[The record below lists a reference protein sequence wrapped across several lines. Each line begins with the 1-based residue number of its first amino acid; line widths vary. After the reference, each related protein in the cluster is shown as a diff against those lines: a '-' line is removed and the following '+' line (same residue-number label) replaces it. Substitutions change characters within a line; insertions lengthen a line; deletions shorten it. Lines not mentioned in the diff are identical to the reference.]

1 MSKYSKMVEKNK
13 QKSKERV
20 ARAIRVIQEMSEN
33 GEQLVVCDLVKKT
46 GYSRTFF
53 YKNQEVRD
61 FLEEAR
67 KQQDGMVFYHK
78 KKMVLDHAILRQNEI
93 LKIEIAKMKKE
104 NEDLKKENEKLKKA
118 LNRKDIN
125 FIKGL

>member
-1 MSKYSKMVEKNK
+1 
-13 QKSKERV
+13 
-20 ARAIRVIQEMSEN
+20 
-33 GEQLVVCDLVKKT
+33 
-46 GYSRTFF
+46 
-53 YKNQEVRD
+53 
-61 FLEEAR
+61 
-67 KQQDGMVFYHK
+67 MVFYHK

-93 LKIEIAKMKKE
+93 LKVQIAKIKKE

>member
-13 QKSKERV
+13 RESKERV

-61 FLEEAR
+61 FLEEGR
-67 KQQDGMVFYHK
+67 KQQDGRVFYHK

-118 LNRKDIN
+118 LNRKDVN